1 MQEKDRH
8 ISSILEA
15 LRNNPNYA
23 RPLDLEGRRALMFLD
38 LTNILCQAAEFCLWI
53 DLEDLVLIFSRL
65 FDLQAHYAFTGCGIT
80 SGMVN
85 FLYNT
90 GYIVRQSPFDSD
102 AIMGYTICE
111 STGRHDAEVVLIGT
125 HDGGFRGVGDE
136 LRQRGIDVAFL
147 GFREM
152 FSSYLRSGPLF
163 CFEDMK
169 ILSPLREARKGGRT
183 EESTELNVKARA
195 DQVAPDPGSP

>member
-1 MQEKDRH
+1 MQGKDSL
-8 ISSILEA
+8 ISGILDD
-15 LRNNPNYA
+15 LRGNPNYSK
-23 RPLDLEGRRALMFLD
+23 LFDLEGRRALLFLD

-53 DLEDLVLIFSRL
+53 DLEDLVLILSRF
-65 FDLQAHYAFTGCGIT
+65 FDLQAHYAFTSCGIT

-111 STGRHDAEVVLIGT
+111 STERHEAEVVLIGT

-136 LRQRGIDVAFL
+136 LRRRGVDAAFL

-152 FSSYLRSGPLF
+152 FSSYLRGCPLF

-169 ILSPLREARKGGRT
+169 ILSPLREAREGRPEESQPHVEART
-183 EESTELNVKARA
+183 E
-195 DQVAPDPGSP
+195 QVPTD

>member
-1 MQEKDRH
+1 MQGKDGL
-8 ISSILEA
+8 ISGILDA
-15 LRNNPNYA
+15 LRSNPNYS
-23 RPLDLEGRRALMFLD
+23 RLFDLEGRRALLFLD

-53 DLEDLVLIFSRL
+53 DLEDLVLILSRL
-65 FDLQAHYAFTGCGIT
+65 FDLQAHYAFTSCGIT
-80 SGMVN
+80 GGMVN

-111 STGRHDAEVVLIGT
+111 STERHEAEVVLIGT

-136 LRQRGIDVAFL
+136 LRRRGVDVAYL

-152 FSSYLRSGPLF
+152 FSSYLRGCPLF

-169 ILSPLREARKGGRT
+169 ILTPLREAREGRPEESQPHVEART
-183 EESTELNVKARA
+183 E
-195 DQVAPDPGSP
+195 QVPTG

>member
-1 MQEKDRH
+1 MQGKDRF
-8 ISSILEA
+8 ISSILDS
-15 LRNNPNYA
+15 LHGNPNYS
-23 RPLDLEGRRALMFLD
+23 RHFDLKGRRALLFLD

-53 DLEDLVLIFSRL
+53 DLEDLVLILSRL
-65 FDLQAHYAFTGCGIT
+65 FDLQAHYAFTGCGLT

-102 AIMGYTICE
+102 AIMGYTICD
-111 STGRHDAEVVLIGT
+111 STERQDAEVVLIGT

-136 LRQRGIDVAFL
+136 LRRRGVDVAFL

-152 FSSYLRSGPLF
+152 FSSYLRGCPLF

-169 ILSPLREARKGGRT
+169 ILSPLREAREGGRS
-183 EESTELNVKARA
+183 EEKELHLAARA
-195 DQVAPDPGSP
+195 EQIAPGSGSP